1 MNTKQLFIATLCF
14 MSVASFSQNKLK
26 DKQDQI
32 KSIKVTFITNE
43 LNLTSDEATKFW
55 PVYNAFEDKQ
65 QQVRKTKLK
74 GYLNRMDDDK
84 LDNLSEKEAAT
95 LLSQMESA
103 EEELYQ
109 LKKKFNV
116 DVRSVLPAA
125 KVLKLKKAEDKFNR
139 KLLQQFKAK
148 RNKR

>member
-1 MNTKQLFIATLCF
+1 MKTKQLFVVALCF
-14 MSVASFSQNKLK
+14 ISIASFSQNKLK